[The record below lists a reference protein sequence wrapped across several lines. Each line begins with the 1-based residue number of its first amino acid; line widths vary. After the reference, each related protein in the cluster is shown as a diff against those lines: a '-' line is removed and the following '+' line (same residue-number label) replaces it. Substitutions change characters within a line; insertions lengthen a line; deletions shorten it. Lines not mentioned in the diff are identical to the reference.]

1 MRARVLFLVGLVAAC
16 GGGGGGGSGGGP
28 AAFAVVQTVPV
39 DGSDDLDPGSGI
51 SVTFSASLDVSTLT
65 GSTLVLSR
73 SDGSLVPASI
83 VTAPANPRN
92 VRVEPNPDLVPDA
105 RYRLVIKGSIR
116 STDGVPLGSDAEICF
131 ITTGP
136 VPAVREDQIL
146 DLGDR
151 LNVPRYLPQ
160 LVRNGGRVFVIGG
173 YRDPTEA
180 NDTVEEWD
188 SATRSFRL
196 LSARLLGPRAE
207 FTATLLSDGR
217 ILVAGGVDAPG
228 GAPLSTTEFFD
239 PATGSS
245 PGPPLLEARRWH
257 AASRYRSGVL
267 VSGGFGGTGD
277 PLDTLE
283 FLEGGSWQAHTG
295 RLGQPTAQH
304 LQFLRGFDDVY
315 VSVGNLAQVAARVD
329 SVGVTDLF
337 EGDARFRSQGV
348 VTSDGRVMIVAG
360 DTRSIVIH
368 DFDAGTS
375 WLGNDLLFDRRGAYS
390 LTSWGSS
397 GRTYLAAG
405 GFQIS
410 AGGRT
415 IRSLEIVEYLQ
426 NAGGRPDAVIY
437 TVTASELPLPMAGH
451 VGFNDITGPS
461 VLAGGIGDG
470 IGDHSRRVVMILDDR
485 TTPPATCK

>member
-1 MRARVLFLVGLVAAC
+1 MRAWVFFLAGLAAAC
-16 GGGGGGGSGGGP
+16 GGGGGGGSGP
-28 AAFAVVQTVPV
+28 TAFAITQTVPV

-65 GSTLVLSR
+65 PSTLVLSR
-73 SDGSLVPASI
+73 SDGSLVPANI

-92 VRVEPNPDLVPDA
+92 VRVEPSPDLAPDA
-105 RYRLVIKGSIR
+105 RYRLVIKGAIR
-116 STDGVPLGSDAEICF
+116 SADGTPLGSDEEICF

-151 LNVPRYLPQ
+151 LNAPRYLAQ
-160 LVRNGGRVFVIGG
+160 IVRNGNRVFVIGG
-173 YRDPTEA
+173 HRSPTQT

-188 SATRSFRL
+188 PATRSFRL
-196 LSARLLGPRAE
+196 LTPKLLSPRAE

-217 ILVAGGVDAPG
+217 ILIAGGVDAPG
-228 GAPLSTTEFFD
+228 GAPLATTEYFD
-239 PATGSS
+239 LTTGSS

-257 AASRYRSGVL
+257 AASRFRSGVL
-267 VSGGFGGTGD
+267 ISGGFGGAGD

-283 FLEGGSWQAHTG
+283 FLEAGSWHAHSG
-295 RLGQPTAQH
+295 KLGQPTAQH
-304 LQFLRGFDDVY
+304 LQFSRGFDDVY
-315 VSVGNLAQVAARVD
+315 VTVGNLGQIAGRVD

-348 VTSDGRVMIVAG
+348 VTNDGRVMIVAG

-368 DFDAGTS
+368 DFDTGTS

-390 LTSWGSS
+390 LTAWGSS

-415 IRSLEIVEYLQ
+415 IRSLEIIEYLQ

-437 TVTASELPLPMAGH
+437 TVTASELPFPMAGH
-451 VGFNDITGPS
+451 VGFNDVSGAS